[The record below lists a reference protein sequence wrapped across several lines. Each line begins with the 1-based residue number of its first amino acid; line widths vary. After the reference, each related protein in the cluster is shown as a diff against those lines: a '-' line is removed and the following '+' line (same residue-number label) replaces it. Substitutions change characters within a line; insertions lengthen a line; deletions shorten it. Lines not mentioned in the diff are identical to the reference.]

1 AGDARGDRPAAAR
14 LPDRLPVLVPGRRTR
29 RPLPPRRPDRDP
41 EQHHDGRRPP
51 GPLGD
56 PLDPLPAPPAAGRPG
71 AGRILGPLRGAEL
84 SAARDAPGGA
94 PPMNVPFLDLGRTT
108 RRLQPELDRRWRG
121 ILESNA
127 FVLGREVKEF
137 EQAFAAYLGVEAC
150 AGLGNG
156 TDALILPL
164 RVLGLRPGDEVLVP
178 AFSFFATAESV
189 SLVGGVPVFVDVDP
203 ETLNLDPADAAAR
216 ITDRTVGM
224 IGVHLYGRPFDVGQI
239 LRVCGCH
246 GLWLIEDAAQA
257 HGARWRGKR
266 VGGFGRIA
274 AWSFD
279 PTKNLGC
286 FGDGGAGTGD
296 EPVLVERTR
305 RLGNHGQSERYTHQE
320 IGTNS
325 RLDSLQAAVLN
336 CRLAL
341 LEEDNARRRAIAAR
355 YAERFAGVGDLR
367 IPPDRPEVESVYHQF
382 TIRTERRDSLLA
394 HLAAQGIGAGIHY
407 PSPPHHQPA
416 FAKTFADGPLP
427 DLPVATAAAQEVVC
441 LPIFP
446 ELTDEEVEAVA
457 DAVVAF
463 YGA

>member
-1 AGDARGDRPAAAR
+1 
-14 LPDRLPVLVPGRRTR
+14 
-29 RPLPPRRPDRDP
+29 
-41 EQHHDGRRPP
+41 
-51 GPLGD
+51 
-56 PLDPLPAPPAAGRPG
+56 
-71 AGRILGPLRGAEL
+71 
-84 SAARDAPGGA
+84 
-94 PPMNVPFLDLGRTT
+94 MNVPFLDLGRTT

-274 AWSFD
+274 AWSFY

-286 FGDGGAGTGD
+286 FGDGGAVTGN

-382 TIRTERRDSLLA
+382 TIRTERRDALLA

-407 PSPPHHQPA
+407 PSPLHHQPA
-416 FAKTFADGPLP
+416 FAKMFADGPLP

-446 ELTDEEVEAVA
+446 ELTDDEVEAVA